1 MSQQANNIQPANH
14 PTPKPAPKSRASTGV
29 PGLDDILGS
38 GLPMGHL
45 YLIEGDPGTGKTT
58 LGLQFLKCGA
68 SSGERSLYITLSES
82 RIELE
87 EGAGSHGWS
96 LEGIQIYEFAPT
108 EDSLRTEDQ
117 YSHFHPSEIE
127 FQDTTQQI
135 LQRIEALKPSRVVFD
150 SLSELRLLARDSLR
164 FRRQI
169 LALKHFFLNRGC
181 TVLLLDDRTA
191 DGHDLQLQSIAHGVI
206 MLERIQREFGVERRR
221 LRVAKLRAS
230 HFREGFHDYS
240 IQTGGIEVYPR
251 LVAGEHRQNDPEG
264 SAASGI
270 PALDALWDGGIPRGT
285 STLII
290 GPAGSGKS
298 SVTAAYVEAAA
309 ARSEKAAI
317 FNFDETLATIYRRS
331 SQLGGDLRALVAS
344 GAVKITQLDPAEVS
358 PGQFISQVRQAVEI
372 DNARIVVIDSLN
384 GFLNAMSGEQMLV
397 LHMHELLTLLCQRG
411 VVTLI
416 VLTLSGMLG
425 PNMSVPVDMSYLS
438 DNVLVLRFFEAEGRL
453 RKAISVVKKRSGP
466 HRDTIHELKFS
477 ADGIHIGDPLTDFR
491 GVMNGVPTLANARVD
506 GRPDAERQIDP

>member
-1 MSQQANNIQPANH
+1 MSQQPL
-14 PTPKPAPKSRASTGV
+14 KLRASTGV
-29 PGLDDILGS
+29 SGLDDILGG
-38 GLPMGHL
+38 GLPVGHL

-68 SSGERSLYITLSES
+68 LAGERSLYVTLSES
-82 RIELE
+82 RVELE
-87 EGAGSHGWS
+87 EGAASHGWS
-96 LEGIQIYEFAPT
+96 LEGVEIYEFAPT
-108 EDSLRTEDQ
+108 EDSLRPEDQ

-135 LQRIEALKPSRVVFD
+135 LQRIEALKPTRVVFD

-181 TVLLLDDRTA
+181 TVFLLDDRTA
-191 DGHDLQLQSIAHGVI
+191 DGHDLQLQSIAHGVV

-221 LRVAKLRAS
+221 MRVAKLRAS
-230 HFREGFHDYS
+230 RFREGFHDYS

-251 LVAGEHRQNDPEG
+251 LVAGEHRQDDPQG

-270 PALDALWDGGIPRGT
+270 AALDALWDGGIPRGT

-298 SVTAAYVEAAA
+298 SVTAAYVEAAVSRA
-309 ARSEKAAI
+309 EKAAI
-317 FNFDETLATIYRRS
+317 FNFDETLATIFRRS
-331 SQLGGDLRALVAS
+331 AQLGGNLRAHAAS

-358 PGQFISQVRQAVEI
+358 PGQFIHQVRRAVET
-372 DNARIVVIDSLN
+372 DGARLVVIDSLN

-397 LHMHELLTLLCQRG
+397 LHMHELLTFLSQRG

-425 PNMSVPVDMSYLS
+425 QNMTVPVDLSYLS

-453 RKAISVVKKRSGP
+453 RKAISVVKKRSGD
-466 HRDTIHELKFS
+466 HRDTIHELTFS
-477 ADGIHIGDPLTDFR
+477 PDGLQIGRPLTDFR
-491 GVMNGVPTLANARVD
+491 GVMTGVPTLVH
-506 GRPDAERQIDP
+506 GDADRKTGE

>member
-1 MSQQANNIQPANH
+1 MSQQTASSNSQLLSAQAS
-14 PTPKPAPKSRASTGV
+14 KLRAATGV
-29 PGLDDILGS
+29 SGLDNILGG
-38 GLPMGHL
+38 GLPTGHL

-58 LGLQFLKCGA
+58 LGLQFLRGGA
-68 SSGERSLYITLSES
+68 LAGERSLYITLSES
-82 RIELE
+82 RVELE
-87 EGAGSHGWS
+87 EGAKSHGWS
-96 LEGIQIYEFAPT
+96 LDDIEIYEFAPT
-108 EDSLRTEDQ
+108 EENLRTEDQ

-127 FQDTTQQI
+127 FQDTTQHI
-135 LQRIEALKPSRVVFD
+135 LQRIESLKPSRVVFD

-191 DGHDLQLQSIAHGVI
+191 DGHDLQLQSIAHGVV

-251 LVAGEHRQNDPEG
+251 LVAGEHRQDEPQG
-264 SAASGI
+264 SAESGI
-270 PALDALWDGGIPRGT
+270 PALDALWQDGIPRGT
-285 STLII
+285 STLVI

-298 SVTAAYVEAAA
+298 SITSAYVEAAA
-309 ARSEKAAI
+309 RRSEKAAI

-331 SQLGGDLRALVAS
+331 GQLGGNLRAHVAS
-344 GAVKITQLDPAEVS
+344 GAVSITQLDPAEVS
-358 PGQFISQVRQAVEI
+358 PGQFITQVRQAVEV
-372 DNARIVVIDSLN
+372 DGARIVVIDSLN

-397 LHMHELLTLLCQRG
+397 LHMHELLTFLSQRG
-411 VVTLI
+411 VVSLI

-466 HRDTIHELKFS
+466 HKDTIHELTFS
-477 ADGIHIGDPLTDFR
+477 TDGIQIGDALTDFR
-491 GVMNGVPTLANARVD
+491 GVMTGVPTLVSADSGKDLAH
-506 GRPDAERQIDP
+506 E